1 MNGQINSYQYWTTP
15 LGSIAKLPPDAVLNA
30 AKKVTSMNLLLPGL
44 AAGLSYAAYA
54 DDLAASAWPWK
65 IGVLVTLACF
75 LAPFVVYIK
84 ARQTNALWACGAIAA
99 TGIFAVYYFFGI
111 FLYFYYFMF
120 APMPYLMSWLGS
132 LVGVAL
138 TVYWMIV
145 ISRGVRRTIRSTS
158 FVEAAFSEDGD
169 VISYRIQAGM
179 RAFER
184 LNKERLPFPKIY
196 LYVVYGIAPLYLI
209 LNRLFSENFGQTG
222 VLLVLA
228 ILGMPVSLWF
238 AGLLVRI
245 CLVMIVLPLKIERER
260 HRRVV
265 VVE

>member
-1 MNGQINSYQYWTTP
+1 M
-15 LGSIAKLPPDAVLNA
+15 GSIAKLPPDAVLNA
-30 AKKVTSMNLLLPGL
+30 AKKVTSMSLLLPGL

-54 DDLAASAWPWK
+54 DDLAASAWPWR
-65 IGVLVTLACF
+65 IGLFVTLACL
-75 LAPFVVYIK
+75 LAPFIIYTK

-99 TGIFAVYYFFGI
+99 IGIFAVYYFFGV
-111 FLYFYYFMF
+111 FSYFYYFMF
-120 APMPYLMSWLGS
+120 APMPHLVSWLGFFG
-132 LVGVAL
+132 GVTL
-138 TVYWMIV
+138 TVYWMIM
-145 ISRGVRRTIRSTS
+145 IGRGVRHTIRSTS
-158 FVEAAFSEDGD
+158 FVETAFIDDGD
-169 VISYRIQAGM
+169 VISYRIQTGM

-196 LYVVYGIAPLYLI
+196 LYVVYGIAPFYLI

-222 VLLVLA
+222 VLLFLA

>member
-1 MNGQINSYQYWTTP
+1 M
-15 LGSIAKLPPDAVLNA
+15 
-30 AKKVTSMNLLLPGL
+30 
-44 AAGLSYAAYA
+44 
-54 DDLAASAWPWK
+54 
-65 IGVLVTLACF
+65 IG
-75 LAPFVVYIK
+75 
-84 ARQTNALWACGAIAA
+84 
-99 TGIFAVYYFFGI
+99 
-111 FLYFYYFMF
+111 
-120 APMPYLMSWLGS
+120 
-132 LVGVAL
+132 
-138 TVYWMIV
+138 
-145 ISRGVRRTIRSTS
+145 RGVRHTIRSTS
-158 FVEAAFSEDGD
+158 FVETAFIDDGD
-169 VISYRIQAGM
+169 VISYRIQTGM

-196 LYVVYGIAPLYLI
+196 LYVVYGIAPFYLI

-222 VLLVLA
+222 VLLFLA